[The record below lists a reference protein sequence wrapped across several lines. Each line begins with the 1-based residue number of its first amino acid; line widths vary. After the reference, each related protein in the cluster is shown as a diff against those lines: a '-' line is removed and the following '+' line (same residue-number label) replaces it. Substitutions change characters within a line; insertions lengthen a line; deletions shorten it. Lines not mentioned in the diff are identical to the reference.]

1 MKSKMKKKRRIEFV
15 PWNINLLL
23 GKINGKCR
31 ARQPCLSHRRN
42 PPSSTT
48 ARWKF
53 SSAQQTPR
61 DVAIRFSEVSPDTDD
76 TFRPG
81 GVQVPRS
88 KHFPGHCLLRGH
100 PRQTQATV
108 TPRAPFGRCDWNM
121 RGRASMRSAGD
132 SRRFFSGVDLVGTY
146 DILAPSTRDG
156 GACHLDVDVDGQQK
170 SQRWVC
176 PFLDMPRHPLDET
189 AGKGSPPCPWPPAP
203 RFGVRSRHSRN
214 HHGQSPA
221 RPQGNRR
228 AVPLTAEP
236 RPAATHCRNTAR
248 RGLHSFPKVMT
259 YRCPFGSLELGVD
272 TPPGQ
277 SPSPPSPAS

>member
-76 TFRPG
+76 TFRPRD
-81 GVQVPRS
+81 VQAPRS

-146 DILAPSTRDG
+146 DILAPSTRHG
-156 GACHLDVDVDGQQK
+156 GACHLDVDVDG
-170 SQRWVC
+170 
-176 PFLDMPRHPLDET
+176 
-189 AGKGSPPCPWPPAP
+189 
-203 RFGVRSRHSRN
+203 
-214 HHGQSPA
+214 
-221 RPQGNRR
+221 
-228 AVPLTAEP
+228 
-236 RPAATHCRNTAR
+236 
-248 RGLHSFPKVMT
+248 
-259 YRCPFGSLELGVD
+259 
-272 TPPGQ
+272 
-277 SPSPPSPAS
+277 

>member
-1 MKSKMKKKRRIEFV
+1 MCHGTSTSFSGKSMENAELGNPVSAIGEI
-15 PWNINLLL
+15 PLL
-23 GKINGKCR
+23 R
-31 ARQPCLSHRRN
+31 RQPGGSFPVLNRR
-42 PPSSTT
+42 PETSPSALARFLPTPTT
-48 ARWKF
+48 
-53 SSAQQTPR
+53 
-61 DVAIRFSEVSPDTDD
+61 
-76 TFRPG
+76 TF
-81 GVQVPRS
+81 VHEASKVPRS

-146 DILAPSTRDG
+146 DILAPSTRHG